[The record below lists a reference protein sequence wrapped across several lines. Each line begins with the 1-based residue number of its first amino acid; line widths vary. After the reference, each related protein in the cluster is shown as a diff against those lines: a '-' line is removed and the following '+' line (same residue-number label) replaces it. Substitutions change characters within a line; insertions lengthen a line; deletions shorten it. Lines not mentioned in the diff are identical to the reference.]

1 MTAPHDAVAVLIHHE
16 RDDAAKYA
24 NELIVWL
31 TDNGYRAIAPP
42 DDAATLGLPEVAVDE
57 SQLGSTARLAVCFG
71 GDGTVLRAVNLVASG
86 GVGVLGINIGSLG
99 YLTEF
104 EPPESIDAVRDA
116 LGGRFTETER
126 MMVETYVVRSAPD
139 PNAPSTGAAVE
150 NGPWSGLNEVAL
162 EKSDLGHTVR
172 LAVAFDGEPFIT
184 YAADGLIISTPTGS
198 TAYSLSAGG
207 AIVEPAHPSL
217 QLTPVAPHT
226 LFDRSIMLRPQTEV
240 RCTLIGDR
248 RANLVVDGR
257 NVTTLDDGDVAIT
270 RTSPV
275 VARLIT
281 TNASSFHSV
290 LKTKLGLR
298 DR

>member
-1 MTAPHDAVAVLIHHE
+1 MLVHHE
-16 RDDAAKYA
+16 RDDAAKHA
-24 NELIVWL
+24 NELIAWL
-31 TDNGYRAIAPP
+31 GDNGFEAIATAQ
-42 DDAATLGLPEVAVDE
+42 DAKTLGRPELSVDE
-57 SQLGSTARLAVCFG
+57 SQLGATSRLAVCFG
-71 GDGTVLRAVNLVASG
+71 GDGTVLRAVNLVAPA

-104 EPPESIDAVRDA
+104 EPPDSIAAVAGA
-116 LGGRFTETER
+116 LSGDLTPVER
-126 MMVETYVVRSAPD
+126 MMVETQVARHAERDVSSGDSTSNDARSD
-139 PNAPSTGAAVE
+139 D
-150 NGPWSGLNEVAL
+150 GPFSGLNEVAL

-172 LAVAFDGEPFIT
+172 LAVAFDGEPFTT

-217 QLTPVAPHT
+217 QLTPVAPHM
-226 LFDRSIMLRPQTEV
+226 LFDRSIMLRPETEV

-248 RANLVVDGR
+248 PANLVVDGR
-257 NVTTLDDGDVAIT
+257 SVTTLDDGDVASI
-270 RTSPV
+270 RRSPV

-281 TNASSFHSV
+281 TPKNSFHGV
-290 LKTKLGLR
+290 LKKKLGLR